1 MKEKQTTLYTPTHTH
16 TTATMLEF
24 VHVTLPS
31 DRGKKEKALDYEARR
46 RRHVDDTLG
55 IREVS
60 LDNKTAYT
68 LCTHTAKD
76 LSKTFHAIDEDGGYS
91 TLLGKTDHAIFA
103 IQDDEVKGV
112 LLLCNTPDP
121 KKPQTL
127 YPRSIEI
134 GNSFQTS
141 DKKKMLISEVDTA
154 IRQTVGTGSETA
166 QISELVLLCT
176 KGGKGQGVGSQ
187 MLLEMIKTH
196 FDGKENDILY
206 IAAAYDPEMKPHLHE
221 YYYGEGA
228 LKFAKLTY
236 NGTEV
241 QLNMRSF
248 EEKTLVTTIGEL
260 EINVEAVLNRN
271 KGGGGGGGVGPKK
284 NPAKKTPAKKSEKKP
299 KSSGDKKNKKKRTE
313 TYSSYI
319 YKVLK
324 QVHADNGINAKSMSI
339 INSFVNDA
347 FERIAV
353 EAGKLV
359 KYNKKG
365 TLSSRE
371 IQTAVRL
378 NLPGELAKHAVSEG
392 TKAVT
397 KYTSNAGKGG
407 RGGSKKKA
415 TSRSAKAGLQFPVGR
430 VHRPLGKYASR
441 IGAGAPV
448 YLAAVLEYLAAEV
461 LELAGN
467 ATNDLKMKRITPR
480 HVTLAVRGDE
490 ELDTFLKGVTIAQG
504 GVIPHIH
511 KSLLKK
517 KDRGGKSKD

>member
-1 MKEKQTTLYTPTHTH
+1 M
-16 TTATMLEF
+16 
-24 VHVTLPS
+24 PS
-31 DRGKKEKALDYEARR
+31 
-46 RRHVDDTLG
+46 
-55 IREVS
+55 
-60 LDNKTAYT
+60 
-68 LCTHTAKD
+68 
-76 LSKTFHAIDEDGGYS
+76 
-91 TLLGKTDHAIFA
+91 
-103 IQDDEVKGV
+103 
-112 LLLCNTPDP
+112 
-121 KKPQTL
+121 
-127 YPRSIEI
+127 
-134 GNSFQTS
+134 
-141 DKKKMLISEVDTA
+141 
-154 IRQTVGTGSETA
+154 
-166 QISELVLLCT
+166 
-176 KGGKGQGVGSQ
+176 
-187 MLLEMIKTH
+187 
-196 FDGKENDILY
+196 
-206 IAAAYDPEMKPHLHE
+206 
-221 YYYGEGA
+221 
-228 LKFAKLTY
+228 
-236 NGTEV
+236 
-241 QLNMRSF
+241 
-248 EEKTLVTTIGEL
+248 
-260 EINVEAVLNRN
+260 
-271 KGGGGGGGVGPKK
+271 
-284 NPAKKTPAKKSEKKP
+284 AKKSEKKP
-299 KSSGDKKNKKKRTE
+299 KSSGDKKKKKKRTE

-324 QVHADNGINAKSMSI
+324 QVHPDNGINAKSMSI

-415 TSRSAKAGLQFPVGR
+415 ASRSAKAGLQFPVGR
-430 VHRPLGKYASR
+430 VQRHLKLGKYSSR
-441 IGAGAPV
+441 IGAGASV
-448 YLAAVLEYLAAEV
+448 YLAAVLEYLVAEV

-467 ATNDLKMKRITPR
+467 ATKDLRMKRIVPR